1 MLCMPDD
8 RRRER
13 PSETDATLTPSQ
25 AIGIEPTS
33 APGMSDTISVAA
45 ASASKG
51 TLPARYALGA
61 QLGAG
66 GMGEVLLATDRQIDR
81 EVAIKRMLVSP
92 THDALARF
100 EREAKIQGRLDH
112 PAIVP
117 VHELATDTEGRPF
130 FVMKRLTGT
139 TLAAMLQAGANV
151 TRQKL
156 LRAFADVCLAIEFA
170 HERGVIHR
178 DLKPANIM
186 LGDYG
191 EVYVLDWGVARMT
204 HDEQDAASAGELAAR
219 ETAPGATEAGAILG
233 TPGYIAPEL
242 LRGERVDGRAD
253 VYALGCILFELLS
266 GESLLPRGREALVVA
281 LGDVDA
287 RPSQRVG
294 GRDVPP
300 ELDALCVASTASSPA
315 DRPTA
320 RELAERI
327 ESYLDGDRDLAL
339 RKAVA
344 ARHCAAASEALATG
358 DSEGGRATAMRE
370 AGRAIA
376 IDPENREAAEL
387 VARLILEPP
396 REVPREV
403 ETRVADLEAATV
415 RDKVRWMV
423 GVELSLLLFIPL
435 VFVMGLR
442 STPSLV
448 VLVVVIVLNI
458 STTVWATQTGRSP
471 TIREVYGSALV
482 FAVLVGV
489 IARMFSPF
497 LLAPAIGAISVM
509 MFAVDPRTRW
519 VPLAALNVVAV
530 CVPWLLEVGGVL
542 SATTTVVGGDLVLHS
557 ELIDNN
563 MPEAAIGLA
572 VFTVALIGIAGYLA
586 ARLAHANRSAVR
598 SLELQAWHLRQLVS

>member
-1 MLCMPDD
+1 MPDD
-8 RRRER
+8 GRRDAVG
-13 PSETDATLTPSQ
+13 ETDATLTPSQ

-33 APGMSDTISVAA
+33 APGLSDTIGVTA

-92 THDALARF
+92 TQDALARF

-139 TLAAMLQAGANV
+139 TVADMLASGAPV

-204 HDEQDAASAGELAAR
+204 HESEQEPVAADLAAGD
-219 ETAPGATEAGAILG
+219 TAPGATEVGAILG

-253 VYALGCILFELLS
+253 VYALGCILFELLC
-266 GESLLPRGREALVVA
+266 GDAMLPRGRAALEAA
-281 LGDVDA
+281 LGTVDA
-287 RPSQRVG
+287 RPSQRSG
-294 GRDVPP
+294 ATDVPP
-300 ELDALCVASTASSPA
+300 ELDALCVAATASTPDA
-315 DRPTA
+315 RPSA

-327 ESYLDGDRDLAL
+327 EKFLDGDRDLAL
-339 RKAVA
+339 RKAVSTRHADA
-344 ARHCAAASEALATG
+344 ARSALAGG
-358 DSEGGRATAMRE
+358 DSEAQRATAMRE

-387 VARLILEPP
+387 VARLMLEPP
-396 REVPREV
+396 RDVPREV
-403 ETRVADLEAATV
+403 DARVDEIERSTARE
-415 RDKVRWMV
+415 KVKMMV
-423 GVELSLLLFIPL
+423 GVELSFLLFIPIVL
-435 VFVMGLR
+435 VMGVR
-442 STPSLV
+442 S
-448 VLVVVIVLNI
+448 
-458 STTVWATQTGRSP
+458 
-471 TIREVYGSALV
+471 YSA
-482 FAVLVGV
+482 FAVFITAILLNCASTAYWSRLGRAPTVREIYSAAVLFAGLVSL
-489 IARMFSPF
+489 ISRLYSPF
-497 LLAPAIGAISVM
+497 LLAPAISAVSVM
-509 MFAVDPRTRW
+509 LFTVDPRIHWKPITAIYICAVLLPW
-519 VPLAALNVVAV
+519 VLELAGIISDTTTSLGGNLLLRSDLVSNQMPQAELGLAA
-530 CVPWLLEVGGVL
+530 
-542 SATTTVVGGDLVLHS
+542 
-557 ELIDNN
+557 
-563 MPEAAIGLA
+563 
-572 VFTVALIGIAGYLA
+572 FTIALIGISAWLAG
-586 ARLAHANRSAVR
+586 RLAQAHRRAVR